1 VSDASS
7 LVLRT
12 AYALVWRGIAGRAT
26 LSRRAMLSSVP
37 ARRLIQFGVFELDM
51 DAAELHKQG
60 VKVKLQDQPFKV
72 LQILLEKPGQI
83 VTRNELRAR
92 VWPANTYVEFDQGLY
107 SAMGRLRETLGD
119 SSESPRFVETLPRRG
134 YRFIAPITESA
145 PIAENARIAE
155 PDLRVEKGIPKA
167 ANRLRRFA
175 VSIVAGLLGGA
186 LLLGVFLG
194 FDIAGAREWL
204 RRYSN
209 RPIHSI
215 AVLPL
220 ENLSG
225 DPGQDYFADGMTDEL
240 ITNLAQLSG
249 VRVISRT
256 SIMQYKDTKKTL
268 PQIGRELNVDAVVEG
283 SVVRSGNRVR
293 ITAQLVDAATDQH
306 LWAASYDR
314 ELRDVLTWQSQA
326 AQEIASEVRIELT
339 STEQRHIGRA
349 HSVNSEAFEAYL
361 KGRYHWNKRSKDG
374 LRKAEQYFQE
384 AIQKDPNYAPAYAG
398 LADTYILFANFNIAA
413 PGRAYPRAKEMAS
426 KAIQIDGTLAE
437 AHTSLATLKAI
448 YDWDRSGA
456 EQEFRR
462 AIELNPSYATAHH
475 WYAEDLLIRMG
486 RQAEALAEIERARQ
500 LDPLSLQIN
509 AVEGRILSLS
519 NQNDKA
525 IEQGRRALDLDPGW
539 SAGHWWFGLAYEQR
553 RRYPEAIVE
562 FQKAI
567 SLSAGNSTFLTALGH
582 AYAVSG
588 QRTDA
593 AEILQQL
600 QKLRSSPHSILLC
613 SMPHSVTMPRHSCG
627 WAKLATNAITG
638 LVLWRLSPGSN
649 RYARIRGLATSCT
662 VWVYYSNEWR

>member
-1 VSDASS
+1 MHPA
-7 LVLRT
+7 
-12 AYALVWRGIAGRAT
+12 
-26 LSRRAMLSSVP
+26 VP
-37 ARRLIQFGVFELDM
+37 ARRLVQFGVFELDT
-51 DAAELHKQG
+51 DAAELRKHG
-60 VKVKLQDQPFKV
+60 VKVKLQDQPCKV

-83 VTRNELRAR
+83 VTRDELRAR
-92 VWPANTYVEFDQGLY
+92 VRSANTFVEFDQGLY
-107 SAMGRLRETLGD
+107 SAMARLRDALGD
-119 SSESPRFVETLPRRG
+119 SSDSPRFIETLARRG
-134 YRFIAPITESA
+134 YRFVAPVTESA
-145 PIAENARIAE
+145 PLTENAGIAE
-155 PDLRVEKGIPKA
+155 PDLRVEQGISKTE
-167 ANRLRRFA
+167 NRVRRFLIS
-175 VSIVAGLLGGA
+175 VLAGLFGGA
-186 LLLGVFLG
+186 LLLGVYLG
-194 FDIAGAREWL
+194 FDIGGARGWL

-209 RPIHSI
+209 RPIRSI

-240 ITNLAQLSG
+240 ITNLAQLRS

-256 SIMQYKDTKKTL
+256 SIMQYKGTKKTL
-268 PQIGRELNVDAVVEG
+268 LQIGRELNVDAVLEG
-283 SVVRSGNRVR
+283 SVVRSGDRVR

-306 LWAASYDR
+306 IWAASYDR
-314 ELRDVLTWQSQA
+314 DLHDVLAWQDQA
-326 AQEIASEVRIELT
+326 AREIASEVRIELT
-339 STEQRHIGRA
+339 STEQGHIGRA

-448 YDWDRSGA
+448 YDWDWSGA

-486 RQAEALAEIERARQ
+486 RQGEALAEIERARQ

-509 AVEGRILSLS
+509 AVQGRILSLS

-525 IEQGRRALDLDPGW
+525 IDQGRRALDLDPGW
-539 SAGHWWFGLAYEQR
+539 SAGHWWIGLPYEQR

-588 QRTDA
+588 QKTEA
-593 AEILQQL
+593 AKILQQL
-600 QKLRSSPHSILLC
+600 QKLPLVTAFDIALLHAGLGHNDQAFRWLGKACDERDYWIGTLAVEPRLEPSRSDPRFGELL
-613 SMPHSVTMPRHSCG
+613 RR
-627 WAKLATNAITG
+627 IG
-638 LVLWRLSPGSN
+638 LPQ
-649 RYARIRGLATSCT
+649 
-662 VWVYYSNEWR
+662 

>member
-1 VSDASS
+1 
-7 LVLRT
+7 
-12 AYALVWRGIAGRAT
+12 
-26 LSRRAMLSSVP
+26 MLSSVP

-134 YRFIAPITESA
+134 YRFIAPITASA
-145 PIAENARIAE
+145 ALTENAGLAD
-155 PDLRVEKGIPKA
+155 PDLRVQQGISKPES
-167 ANRLRRFA
+167 RMRRFLIS
-175 VSIVAGLLGGA
+175 VLAGLAGCALVLGA
-186 LLLGVFLG
+186 ILG
-194 FDIAGAREWL
+194 FDVAGSREWL

-314 ELRDVLTWQSQA
+314 ELRDVL
-326 AQEIASEVRIELT
+326 
-339 STEQRHIGRA
+339 
-349 HSVNSEAFEAYL
+349 
-361 KGRYHWNKRSKDG
+361 
-374 LRKAEQYFQE
+374 
-384 AIQKDPNYAPAYAG
+384 
-398 LADTYILFANFNIAA
+398 
-413 PGRAYPRAKEMAS
+413 
-426 KAIQIDGTLAE
+426 
-437 AHTSLATLKAI
+437 
-448 YDWDRSGA
+448 
-456 EQEFRR
+456 
-462 AIELNPSYATAHH
+462 
-475 WYAEDLLIRMG
+475 LL
-486 RQAEALAEIERARQ
+486 
-500 LDPLSLQIN
+500 
-509 AVEGRILSLS
+509 
-519 NQNDKA
+519 
-525 IEQGRRALDLDPGW
+525 W
-539 SAGHWWFGLAYEQR
+539 
-553 RRYPEAIVE
+553 
-562 FQKAI
+562 
-567 SLSAGNSTFLTALGH
+567 
-582 AYAVSG
+582 
-588 QRTDA
+588 
-593 AEILQQL
+593 
-600 QKLRSSPHSILLC
+600 
-613 SMPHSVTMPRHSCG
+613 SMPDSVTMTRHSCG

>member
-1 VSDASS
+1 
-7 LVLRT
+7 
-12 AYALVWRGIAGRAT
+12 
-26 LSRRAMLSSVP
+26 MLSSVP

-60 VKVKLQDQPFKV
+60 VKFKLQDQPFKV

-649 RYARIRGLATSCT
+649 RYARIRGLATSSCT

>member
-1 VSDASS
+1 MSDASS

-134 YRFIAPITESA
+134 YRFIAPITASA
-145 PIAENARIAE
+145 ALTENAGLAD
-155 PDLRVEKGIPKA
+155 PDLRVQQGISKPES
-167 ANRLRRFA
+167 RMRRFLIS
-175 VSIVAGLLGGA
+175 VLAGLAGGA
-186 LLLGVFLG
+186 LVLGAILG
-194 FDIAGAREWL
+194 FDVAGSREWL

-314 ELRDVLTWQSQA
+314 ELRDVL
-326 AQEIASEVRIELT
+326 
-339 STEQRHIGRA
+339 
-349 HSVNSEAFEAYL
+349 
-361 KGRYHWNKRSKDG
+361 
-374 LRKAEQYFQE
+374 
-384 AIQKDPNYAPAYAG
+384 
-398 LADTYILFANFNIAA
+398 
-413 PGRAYPRAKEMAS
+413 
-426 KAIQIDGTLAE
+426 
-437 AHTSLATLKAI
+437 
-448 YDWDRSGA
+448 
-456 EQEFRR
+456 
-462 AIELNPSYATAHH
+462 
-475 WYAEDLLIRMG
+475 LL
-486 RQAEALAEIERARQ
+486 
-500 LDPLSLQIN
+500 
-509 AVEGRILSLS
+509 
-519 NQNDKA
+519 
-525 IEQGRRALDLDPGW
+525 W
-539 SAGHWWFGLAYEQR
+539 
-553 RRYPEAIVE
+553 
-562 FQKAI
+562 
-567 SLSAGNSTFLTALGH
+567 
-582 AYAVSG
+582 
-588 QRTDA
+588 
-593 AEILQQL
+593 
-600 QKLRSSPHSILLC
+600 
-613 SMPHSVTMPRHSCG
+613 SMPDSVTMTRHSCG

>member
-1 VSDASS
+1 MHPA
-7 LVLRT
+7 
-12 AYALVWRGIAGRAT
+12 
-26 LSRRAMLSSVP
+26 VP
-37 ARRLIQFGVFELDM
+37 ARRLVQFGVFELDTH
-51 DAAELHKQG
+51 AAELRKHG
-60 VKVKLQDQPFKV
+60 VKVKLQDQPCKV

-83 VTRNELRAR
+83 VTRDELRAR
-92 VWPANTYVEFDQGLY
+92 VWSANTFVEFDQGLY
-107 SAMGRLRETLGD
+107 SAMARLRDALGD
-119 SSESPRFVETLPRRG
+119 SSDSPRFIETLARRG
-134 YRFIAPITESA
+134 YRFVAPVTESA
-145 PIAENARIAE
+145 PLTENAGIAE
-155 PDLRVEKGIPKA
+155 PDLRVEQGISKTE
-167 ANRLRRFA
+167 NRVRRFLIS
-175 VSIVAGLLGGA
+175 VLAGLLGGA
-186 LLLGVFLG
+186 LLLGVYLG
-194 FDIAGAREWL
+194 FDIGGARGWL

-209 RPIHSI
+209 RPIRSI

-240 ITNLAQLSG
+240 ITNLAQLRS

-256 SIMQYKDTKKTL
+256 SIMQYKGTKKTL
-268 PQIGRELNVDAVVEG
+268 PQIGRELNVDAVLEG
-283 SVVRSGNRVR
+283 SVVRSGDRVR

-314 ELRDVLTWQSQA
+314 ELRDVLIWQSQA
-326 AQEIASEVRIELT
+326 AQDIASEVRIKLT
-339 STEQRHIGRA
+339 SAEQGHIGRA

-448 YDWDRSGA
+448 YDWDWSGA

-475 WYAEDLLIRMG
+475 WYAEDFLIRMG
-486 RQAEALAEIERARQ
+486 RQAEALAEIEQARQ

-509 AVEGRILSLS
+509 AVQGRILSLS

-539 SAGHWWFGLAYEQR
+539 SAGHWWLGLAYEQR
-553 RRYPEAIVE
+553 RRYPEAIAE

-588 QRTDA
+588 QKTDA
-593 AEILQQL
+593 AKILQQL
-600 QKLRSSPHSILLC
+600 QKLPPSRSLVSAFDIALLHVGLGHNDQAFRWLGKAC
-613 SMPHSVTMPRHSCG
+613 DERDYWIGTLAVEPRLEPLRSDHRFG
-627 WAKLATNAITG
+627 ELLRRLG
-638 LVLWRLSPGSN
+638 LPQ
-649 RYARIRGLATSCT
+649 
-662 VWVYYSNEWR
+662 

>member
-1 VSDASS
+1 MA
-7 LVLRT
+7 
-12 AYALVWRGIAGRAT
+12 
-26 LSRRAMLSSVP
+26 
-37 ARRLIQFGVFELDM
+37 
-51 DAAELHKQG
+51 
-60 VKVKLQDQPFKV
+60 
-72 LQILLEKPGQI
+72 
-83 VTRNELRAR
+83 
-92 VWPANTYVEFDQGLY
+92 
-107 SAMGRLRETLGD
+107 RLRDALGD
-119 SSESPRFVETLPRRG
+119 SSDSPRFIETLARRG
-134 YRFIAPITESA
+134 YRFVAPVTESA
-145 PIAENARIAE
+145 PLTENAGIAE
-155 PDLRVEKGIPKA
+155 PDLRVEQGISKTE
-167 ANRLRRFA
+167 NRVRRFLIS
-175 VSIVAGLLGGA
+175 VLAGLFGGA
-186 LLLGVFLG
+186 LLLGVYLG
-194 FDIAGAREWL
+194 FDIGGARGWL

-209 RPIHSI
+209 RPIRSI

-240 ITNLAQLSG
+240 ITNLAQLRS

-256 SIMQYKDTKKTL
+256 SIMQYKGTKKTL
-268 PQIGRELNVDAVVEG
+268 PQIGRELNVDAVLEG
-283 SVVRSGNRVR
+283 SVVRSGDRVR

-314 ELRDVLTWQSQA
+314 DLHDVLAWQDQA
-326 AQEIASEVRIELT
+326 AREIASEVRIELT
-339 STEQRHIGRA
+339 STEQGHIGRA

-448 YDWDRSGA
+448 CDWDWSGA

-486 RQAEALAEIERARQ
+486 RQGEALAEIERARQ

-509 AVEGRILSLS
+509 AVQGRILSLS

-525 IEQGRRALDLDPGW
+525 IDQGRRALTWIPAGRRAIGGSDLPMSRGD
-539 SAGHWWFGLAYEQR
+539 
-553 RRYPEAIVE
+553 AI
-562 FQKAI
+562 
-567 SLSAGNSTFLTALGH
+567 
-582 AYAVSG
+582 
-588 QRTDA
+588 
-593 AEILQQL
+593 
-600 QKLRSSPHSILLC
+600 
-613 SMPHSVTMPRHSCG
+613 PRQS
-627 WAKLATNAITG
+627 
-638 LVLWRLSPGSN
+638 
-649 RYARIRGLATSCT
+649 
-662 VWVYYSNEWR
+662 